1 MNRALA
7 TVLRR
12 AIEHIREAATNSDMS
27 EGALQMEAARSAVL
41 DAVWRI
47 LVIYLGTPPISFTWQ
62 HRDKDENFHRKGT
75 YTPLEF
81 AHEIVP
87 QVFEPWASLG
97 HDPCEEHPVGRTY
110 VQEHTPFMEVALP
123 TGTFRWSST
132 PARKPLSTPSSPGK
146 RSGSPATSSSSTRV
160 SAFGTL
166 TCTTT
171 GPCTG
176 LTSRCRRPRGCG
188 CVSPVAPTR

>member
-62 HRDKDENFHRKGT
+62 HRDKYVHT
-75 YTPLEF
+75 
-81 AHEIVP
+81 IVVP
-87 QVFEPWASLG
+87 EWDMIWSCVVAGWEDWP
-97 HDPCEEHPVGRTY
+97 HDDPDPH
-110 VQEHTPFMEVALP
+110 HSW
-123 TGTFRWSST
+123 FRH
-132 PARKPLSTPSSPGK
+132 A
-146 RSGSPATSSSSTRV
+146 
-160 SAFGTL
+160 
-166 TCTTT
+166 
-171 GPCTG
+171 
-176 LTSRCRRPRGCG
+176 PRW
-188 CVSPVAPTR
+188 